1 MSETAAVGCR
11 FCSQYS
17 RFWSSFRW
25 SPSAAR
31 SDRRE
36 SDAAPRTGGR
46 LVMVVIFD
54 GLRHLCGRRIRHFR
68 DRSRRIRPGHLGIIA
83 PVHNPA
89 ALVAI
94 DQMHRSPCPGARSG
108 ANNKQARPAPQ
119 PQHCDVAL
127 IRDGNVA
134 QAEGDRPATLYLVV
148 PSSDISSTK
157 PLVRLIL
164 NQIGRCLTE
173 DLVKDQAKDDQTAT
187 LATSQSCSL
196 K

>member
-89 ALVAI
+89 AW
-94 DQMHRSPCPGARSG
+94 SPSTRCTGRHAPERAAARITS
-108 ANNKQARPAPQ
+108 RPDPRRNRNTAMLLSLEMATWLRPKATDLPLFTSWCRRPTSAP
-119 PQHCDVAL
+119 
-127 IRDGNVA
+127 
-134 QAEGDRPATLYLVV
+134 
-148 PSSDISSTK
+148 PSHWF
-157 PLVRLIL
+157 
-164 NQIGRCLTE
+164 G
-173 DLVKDQAKDDQTAT
+173 
-187 LATSQSCSL
+187 
-196 K
+196 